1 MWYGAVLLFLQRERI
16 NKLLGIDVSREN
28 IEFIKENIDFNA
40 NVEVMNIKTFLDKSQ
55 EDGIDVVIFNDV
67 IKYLF
72 LYLLKLFQKLE
83 ILFCILILHYM
94 EGLV

>member
-1 MWYGAVLLFLQRERI
+1 
-16 NKLLGIDVSREN
+16 
-28 IEFIKENIDFNA
+28 
-40 NVEVMNIKTFLDKSQ
+40 MNIKTFLDKSQ

-83 ILFCILILHYM
+83 ILFCILILYYM
-94 EGLV
+94 EGLVYRNLRRIF